1 MKFTATIEK
10 LYEGHGKLRAIGTVE
25 IDGKLTVHNVRVVGF
40 EDTGL
45 SVYMPSR
52 RDFYGDFVELV
63 DLSNDEDKRLFSAA
77 VLRAYNEAINAD
89 SE

>member
-1 MKFTATIEK
+1 MNFKVTIEK

-25 IDGKLTVHNVRVVGF
+25 IDGRLTVHNVRVVGF

-45 SVYMPSR
+45 SAYMPSR
-52 RDFYGDFVELV
+52 RDFHGDFVELV
-63 DLSNDEDKRLFSAA
+63 ELPGDEDKRLFSAA
-77 VLRAYNEAINAD
+77 VLRAYNEAITAD